1 MQVVQFM
8 QKVCNNIAVG
18 DQVSKIDR
26 VGMVASFACAIHCM
40 VMPVFATLVA
50 ARGLFS
56 EHSIWIDYAFFAVAA
71 MVGPLAIWIGYRR
84 HRSWIPSLV
93 YVLGVL
99 LVATSVFGLHHHSAP
114 PSSNSD
120 GLLAAIVSAVGGF
133 TLVGF
138 HVMNSRFQRKICCD
152 NPLCSHSVEELRS

>member
-1 MQVVQFM
+1 MVE
-8 QKVCNNIAVG
+8 
-18 DQVSKIDR
+18 QVSKIDR

-40 VMPVFATLVA
+40 VMPVFATLLA
-50 ARGLFS
+50 ASGLFS
-56 EHSIWIDYAFFAVAA
+56 EHSIWIDYAFFTVAA
-71 MVGPLAIWIGYRR
+71 VVGPMAIWIGFRR

-99 LVATSVFGLHHHSAP
+99 LVATSVFGLHHHTGD
-114 PSSNSD
+114 SSDTD
-120 GLLAAIVSAVGGF
+120 GLVAGLVSAIGGF

-138 HVMNSRFQRKICCD
+138 HVMNSRLQRKSCCD